1 MSQNDRILSN
11 FKESNEIYYMDANA
25 FWPVFFYSSQRPSQ
39 IGPTIDCDGAAIPA
53 LIFFMDKITQTN
65 ICFNTLDSFQT

>member
-11 FKESNEIYYMDANA
+11 FKESNEIDMDANA

-53 LIFFMDKITQTN
+53 LIFFMDKIMQTN
-65 ICFNTLDSFQT
+65 ICYTMFDSFQT